1 MARKQVTSPVTAG
14 VYSVADAILANLR
27 SLAKWQTVAAETFVA
42 NASLWIQSALT
53 VAQRCGA
60 FNLAM
65 TAYRVGLRMPTDAGG
80 NKVWNEAIFSQGLE
94 LAKGRKLL
102 HQAWVHQKYAPVIVP
117 GKDKRMSFWDTII
130 QLAERG
136 KLAGVDPKVVFACDV
151 SGLDEKEA
159 RQARAKVRS
168 DWLVSEL
175 KKLTYH
181 KVTNPKGPIAAS
193 RNMRLA
199 VRADIPAED
208 TATGTRS
215 KLSDD
220 ELLAELE

>member
-1 MARKQVTSPVTAG
+1 MARNKIPSPVTPG
-14 VYSVADAILANLR
+14 IYSVSDAIIANLR
-27 SLAKWQTVAAETFVA
+27 SLAKWQTQASEAFIA
-42 NASLWIQSALT
+42 NASLWTQSALT
-53 VAQRCGA
+53 VAQKCGV

-65 TAYRVGLRMPTDAGG
+65 TAYRVGLRMPTDSGG
-80 NKVWNEAIFSQGLE
+80 NKVWNDSVFAQGLE

-136 KLAGVDPKVVFACDV
+136 KLAGVDPKVVFACDT
-151 SGLDEKEA
+151 SGMDDKEA

-175 KKLTYH
+175 RKLTYN
-181 KVTNPKGPIAAS
+181 KSTNPKGPIAAS

-208 TATGTRS
+208 TSAGSKSTR
-215 KLSDD
+215 SDD